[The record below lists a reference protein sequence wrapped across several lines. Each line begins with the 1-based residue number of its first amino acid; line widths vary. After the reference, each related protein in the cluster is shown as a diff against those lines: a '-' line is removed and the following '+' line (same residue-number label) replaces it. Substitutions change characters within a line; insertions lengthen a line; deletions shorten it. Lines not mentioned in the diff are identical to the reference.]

1 MLDHLS
7 TKQFFPMSNLN
18 PPQVQFEAVNV
29 VEVLI
34 SSYKSDTESEVYF
47 ILKNEKKEENGVT
60 MEDQNSTSDLD
71 AIQKHV

>member
-1 MLDHLS
+1 
-7 TKQFFPMSNLN
+7 MSNLN

-47 ILKNEKKEENGVT
+47 VLKNEKKEENGVT

>member
-1 MLDHLS
+1 
-7 TKQFFPMSNLN
+7 MSNLN